1 MPTFTSRCS
10 RRANSR
16 QQYFNSPEVIP
27 YDEYG
32 IQVLR

>member
-10 RRANSR
+10 RRANSW

-27 YDEYG
+27 DDENG
-32 IQVLR
+32 SQVLR